1 MKQMVFTYDNV
12 SVYSMVS
19 NWSFEDIWMEL
30 ENDEQYE
37 LNPRCIFH
45 SMDLADIRRST
56 RQSICVPH
64 GFPRK
69 KHTDS
74 CCQTGTV

>member
-30 ENDEQYE
+30 ENDEQHE

-45 SMDLADIRRST
+45 
-56 RQSICVPH
+56 
-64 GFPRK
+64 
-69 KHTDS
+69 
-74 CCQTGTV
+74 

>member
-19 NWSFEDIWMEL
+19 NWSFEDIWMKL

-37 LNPRCIFH
+37 FNPRCIFH
-45 SMDLADIRRST
+45 
-56 RQSICVPH
+56 
-64 GFPRK
+64 
-69 KHTDS
+69 
-74 CCQTGTV
+74 

>member
-12 SVYSMVS
+12 SVYSMVN

-37 LNPRCIFH
+37 INPRCIFH
-45 SMDLADIRRST
+45 
-56 RQSICVPH
+56 
-64 GFPRK
+64 
-69 KHTDS
+69 
-74 CCQTGTV
+74 

>member
-1 MKQMVFTYDNV
+1 MKQMLFTYDNV

-37 LNPRCIFH
+37 LNPRCIF
-45 SMDLADIRRST
+45 SLGGVKNEGI
-56 RQSICVPH
+56 
-64 GFPRK
+64 
-69 KHTDS
+69 
-74 CCQTGTV
+74 

>member
-30 ENDEQYE
+30 ENDEQRADVI
-37 LNPRCIFH
+37 RC
-45 SMDLADIRRST
+45 D
-56 RQSICVPH
+56 
-64 GFPRK
+64 
-69 KHTDS
+69 
-74 CCQTGTV
+74 

>member
-12 SVYSMVS
+12 PVYSMVS

-45 SMDLADIRRST
+45 
-56 RQSICVPH
+56 
-64 GFPRK
+64 
-69 KHTDS
+69 
-74 CCQTGTV
+74 